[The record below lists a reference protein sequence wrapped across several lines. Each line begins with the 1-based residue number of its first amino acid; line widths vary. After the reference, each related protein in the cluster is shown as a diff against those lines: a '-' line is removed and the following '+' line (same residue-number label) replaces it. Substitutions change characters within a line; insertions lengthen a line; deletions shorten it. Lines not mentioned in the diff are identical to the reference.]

1 MGDTTVETFSES
13 QSDRTVLALQNPDG
27 EPTTVIV
34 QRSRGRVWLV
44 YHGALKTTVAM
55 TDRQAGD
62 LIAALRAAS
71 RTPR

>member
-1 MGDTTVETFSES
+1 METFSDS
-13 QSDRTVLALQNPDG
+13 QSDRTVLALQCPDG

-34 QRSRGRVWLV
+34 QRSRGQVWLV

-55 TDRQAGD
+55 SDLQATH
-62 LIAALRAAS
+62 LIEALRAAA